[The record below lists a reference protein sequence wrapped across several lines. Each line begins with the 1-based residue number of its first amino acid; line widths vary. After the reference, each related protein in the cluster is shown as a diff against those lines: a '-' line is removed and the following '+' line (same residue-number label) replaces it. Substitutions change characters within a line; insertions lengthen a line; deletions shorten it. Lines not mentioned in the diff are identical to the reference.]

1 MNPKQFVYIFI
12 FIFGCGFTQA
22 QVKFNAKVSKRQLGI
37 NERLR
42 VDFDMNRDGDN
53 FNPPSFEGFR
63 AVGPNQA
70 VSNSWINGKRSYTKT
85 FSYFLTPQSQGV
97 HKIGQATIE
106 IEGQIFKTSPIEVRV
121 IGAVRI
127 PKDGNDADYVAS
139 ENVHLVAE
147 ISDSNP
153 YLNEAITVVYKMYV
167 SHDVSITSNWRE
179 LDIPKYADFWSQNID
194 SKGNYKIYD
203 GTYNGEDYRY
213 VILRTT
219 VLYPQ
224 KTGKLNIEP
233 LTLDIPIDV
242 PGSRRDLFGRRLIT
256 RVNKTISAGNRS
268 INVRPLPIEG
278 KPDNFTGA
286 VGKFTFDVT
295 SNKKKL
301 DANESL
307 ELLTKVTGNGN
318 LKLFQLPTAK
328 LPSSLEVYEPVRNEN
343 IRTVR
348 TGMTGSVTETYTVV
362 PQFKGN
368 YPIRPLTFSY
378 FDPKTETYKTI
389 SSKEIIINVENG
401 PVTAQQI
408 QLTEDVNGKQVDVIS
423 KEQFRY
429 IKLNSD
435 LEPIVQ
441 VSFFK
446 STLFWSLL
454 GGPILLIPL
463 FIIAGK
469 KREQRLS
476 DVTGNRLRKAN
487 KLARK
492 YLSEAK
498 KNMGNQVVF
507 YDALERALHN
517 YLKAKLIIETSD
529 FSKEK
534 IADLL
539 SEREVDRLK
548 VDEFVGLLKSCEFAR
563 YTPTSN
569 VTIKKDYTKAVEVI
583 SAMDK
588 QIR

>member
-1 MNPKQFVYIFI
+1 
-12 FIFGCGFTQA
+12 
-22 QVKFNAKVSKRQLGI
+22 
-37 NERLR
+37 
-42 VDFDMNRDGDN
+42 
-53 FNPPSFEGFR
+53 
-63 AVGPNQA
+63 
-70 VSNSWINGKRSYTKT
+70 
-85 FSYFLTPQSQGV
+85 
-97 HKIGQATIE
+97 
-106 IEGQIFKTSPIEVRV
+106 
-121 IGAVRI
+121 
-127 PKDGNDADYVAS
+127 
-139 ENVHLVAE
+139 
-147 ISDSNP
+147 
-153 YLNEAITVVYKMYV
+153 
-167 SHDVSITSNWRE
+167 
-179 LDIPKYADFWSQNID
+179 
-194 SKGNYKIYD
+194 
-203 GTYNGEDYRY
+203 
-213 VILRTT
+213 
-219 VLYPQ
+219 
-224 KTGKLNIEP
+224 
-233 LTLDIPIDV
+233 
-242 PGSRRDLFGRRLIT
+242 
-256 RVNKTISAGNRS
+256 
-268 INVRPLPIEG
+268 
-278 KPDNFTGA
+278 
-286 VGKFTFDVT
+286 
-295 SNKKKL
+295 
-301 DANESL
+301 
-307 ELLTKVTGNGN
+307 
-318 LKLFQLPTAK
+318 
-328 LPSSLEVYEPVRNEN
+328 
-343 IRTVR
+343 
-348 TGMTGSVTETYTVV
+348 MTGSVTETYTVV

-569 VTIKKDYTKAVEVI
+569 VTIKKDYNKAVEVI

>member
-569 VTIKKDYTKAVEVI
+569 VTIKKDYNKAVEVI